1 MYPDTQL
8 YIDGQWRDALAGKTI
23 PVTDPAT
30 DETLGQ
36 VAHAAAADLDLAL
49 AATERGFKIWRDTS
63 AYQRAILMRKAAALL
78 RERADAIAT
87 TMSQEQGK
95 PVAQARVEILNSAD
109 VIDWFAGEAS
119 RTYGQIIPSRARD
132 VQQQTLK
139 LPVGPVAAFTPWN
152 FPINQIVRKL
162 SAALAAGCSI
172 IVKGPEETPASPAAL
187 IKAFA
192 DAGVPAGVIALVYG
206 TPAEISE
213 YLIPHPTIRKI
224 SFTGSTRVGKHLA
237 ALAGQHMKKATMELG
252 GHAPVLIFDDADLD
266 AAAKEL
272 ALAKFRNA
280 GQVCI
285 APTRF
290 LIQQGVYEAFVEKF
304 TAAVREIKL
313 GNGQEDGVTMG
324 PMVLGRSVDAI
335 EAFVQDAIAQGAK
348 ACTGGKRVA
357 GKGNFFEPTVL
368 RDVPLSARAMSE
380 EPFGP
385 VACCGRS
392 PAMTTPSPKPIAC
405 RTAGGLCLQPQRRH
419 RQRPGPRRGKRHA
432 EHQPHRLRPA
442 GDAVRRCERLR
453 PRHRRRQRGDRIL
466 PGNPLRDRRRA
477 LMPRMKQP
485 SPAVRGFF
493 I

>member
-8 YIDGQWRDALAGKTI
+8 YIDGQWRSAVAGKTM
-23 PVTDPAT
+23 PVTNPAT
-30 DETLGQ
+30 DEVIGN
-36 VAHAAAADLDLAL
+36 VAHAAQADLDLAL
-49 AATERGFKIWRDTS
+49 AATERGFKLWRDTS

-78 RERADAIAT
+78 RERAESIAAIMT
-87 TMSQEQGK
+87 QEQGK
-95 PVAQARVEILNSAD
+95 PVAQAKVEILNSAD
-109 VIDWFAGEAS
+109 VVDWFAGEAN
-119 RTYGQIIPSRARD
+119 RTYGQIIPARSRD

-172 IVKGPEETPASPAAL
+172 IIKGPEETPASPAEL
-187 IKAFA
+187 IRAFA
-192 DAGVPAGVIALVYG
+192 DAGIPAGVIALVYG
-206 TPAEISE
+206 TPADISE
-213 YLIPHPTIRKI
+213 YLIPHPIIRKI

-304 TAAVREIKL
+304 TAAVRDIKL
-313 GNGQEDGVTMG
+313 GNGLDEGVTMG
-324 PMVLGRSVDAI
+324 PMVLERSVTAI
-335 EAFVQDAIAQGAK
+335 DAFVKDAIAQGAK
-348 ACTGGKRVA
+348 VSTGGNPLP
-357 GKGNFFEPTVL
+357 GSGNFFEPTVL

-385 VACCGRS
+385 VA
-392 PAMTTPSPKPIAC
+392 
-405 RTAGGLCLQPQRRH
+405 L
-419 RQRPGPRRGKRHA
+419 
-432 EHQPHRLRPA
+432 LRPFATYEEAIAEANRLPYGLAAYAYSRSITTVSALGRDVESGMLSINHIGFGLPETPFGGVKDSGHGTEGGSEAIESYLETRFVTVA
-442 GDAVRRCERLR
+442 GR
-453 PRHRRRQRGDRIL
+453 
-466 PGNPLRDRRRA
+466 
-477 LMPRMKQP
+477 
-485 SPAVRGFF
+485 
-493 I
+493 

>member
-8 YIDGQWRDALAGKTI
+8 YIDGQWRSAIAGNTM
-23 PVTDPAT
+23 PVTNPAT
-30 DETLGQ
+30 DEVIGN
-36 VAHAAAADLDLAL
+36 VAHATQADLDLAL
-49 AATERGFKIWRDTS
+49 AATELGFKLWRDTS

-78 RERADAIAT
+78 RERAESIAAIMT
-87 TMSQEQGK
+87 QEQGK
-95 PVAQARVEILNSAD
+95 PVAQAKVEILNSAD

-119 RTYGQIIPSRARD
+119 RTYGQIIPARSRD

-172 IVKGPEETPASPAAL
+172 IIKGPEETPASPAEL
-187 IKAFA
+187 IRAFA
-192 DAGVPAGVIALVYG
+192 DAGIPAGVIALVYG
-206 TPAEISE
+206 TPADISE

-304 TAAVREIKL
+304 TAAVRDIKL
-313 GNGQEDGVTMG
+313 GNGLDEGVTMG
-324 PMVLGRSVDAI
+324 PMVLERSVTAIDAFVKDAI
-335 EAFVQDAIAQGAK
+335 DQGAK
-348 ACTGGKRVA
+348 VSTGGNRLP
-357 GKGNFFEPTVL
+357 GSGNFFEPTVL

-385 VACCGRS
+385 VA
-392 PAMTTPSPKPIAC
+392 
-405 RTAGGLCLQPQRRH
+405 L
-419 RQRPGPRRGKRHA
+419 
-432 EHQPHRLRPA
+432 LRPFATYEEAIAEANRLPYGLAAYAYSRSIATVTALGRDVESGMLSINHIGFGLPETPFGGVKDSGHGTEGGSEAIESYLETRFVTVA
-442 GDAVRRCERLR
+442 GR
-453 PRHRRRQRGDRIL
+453 
-466 PGNPLRDRRRA
+466 
-477 LMPRMKQP
+477 
-485 SPAVRGFF
+485 
-493 I
+493 

>member
-8 YIDGQWRDALAGKTI
+8 YIDGQWRSAIAGNTM
-23 PVTDPAT
+23 PVTNPAT
-30 DETLGQ
+30 DEVIGN
-36 VAHAAAADLDLAL
+36 VAHATQADLDLAL
-49 AATERGFKIWRDTS
+49 ATTERGFKLWRDTS

-78 RERADAIAT
+78 RERAESIADIMT
-87 TMSQEQGK
+87 QEQGK
-95 PVAQARVEILNSAD
+95 PVAQAKVEILNSAD

-119 RTYGQIIPSRARD
+119 RTYGQIIPARSRD

-172 IVKGPEETPASPAAL
+172 IIKGPEETPASPAEL
-187 IKAFA
+187 IRAFA
-192 DAGVPAGVIALVYG
+192 DAGIPAGVIALVYG
-206 TPAEISE
+206 TPADISE

-304 TAAVREIKL
+304 TAAVRDIKL
-313 GNGQEDGVTMG
+313 GNGLDEGVTMG
-324 PMVLGRSVDAI
+324 PMVLERSVTAIDAFVKDAI
-335 EAFVQDAIAQGAK
+335 DQGAK
-348 ACTGGKRVA
+348 VSTGGNRLP
-357 GKGNFFEPTVL
+357 GSGNFFEPTVL

-385 VACCGRS
+385 VA
-392 PAMTTPSPKPIAC
+392 
-405 RTAGGLCLQPQRRH
+405 L
-419 RQRPGPRRGKRHA
+419 
-432 EHQPHRLRPA
+432 LRPFATYEEAIAEANRLPYGLAAYAYSRSIATVTALGRDVESGMLSINHIGFGLPETPFGGVKDSGHGTEGGSEAIESYLETRFVTVA
-442 GDAVRRCERLR
+442 GR
-453 PRHRRRQRGDRIL
+453 
-466 PGNPLRDRRRA
+466 
-477 LMPRMKQP
+477 
-485 SPAVRGFF
+485 
-493 I
+493 

>member
-8 YIDGQWRDALAGKTI
+8 YIDGQWRSAVAGKTI
-23 PVTDPAT
+23 PVTNPAT
-30 DETLGQ
+30 DEVIGN
-36 VAHAAAADLDLAL
+36 VAHAAQADLDLAL
-49 AATERGFKIWRDTS
+49 AATERGFKLWRDTS
-63 AYQRAILMRKAAALL
+63 AYQRTILMRKAAALL
-78 RERADAIAT
+78 RERAESIAAIMT
-87 TMSQEQGK
+87 QEQGK
-95 PVAQARVEILNSAD
+95 PVAQAKVEILNSAD

-119 RTYGQIIPSRARD
+119 RTYGQIIPARSRD

-172 IVKGPEETPASPAAL
+172 IIKGPEETPASPAEL
-187 IKAFA
+187 IRAFA
-192 DAGVPAGVIALVYG
+192 DAGIPAGVIALVYG
-206 TPAEISE
+206 TPADISE
-213 YLIPHPTIRKI
+213 YLIPHPIIRKI

-290 LIQQGVYEAFVEKF
+290 LIQQGIYEAFVEKF
-304 TAAVREIKL
+304 TAAVRDIKL
-313 GNGQEDGVTMG
+313 GNGLDEGVTMG
-324 PMVLGRSVDAI
+324 PMVLERSVTAI
-335 EAFVQDAIAQGAK
+335 DAFVKDAIAQGAK
-348 ACTGGKRVA
+348 VSTGGNPLP
-357 GKGNFFEPTVL
+357 GSGNFFEPTVL

-385 VACCGRS
+385 VA
-392 PAMTTPSPKPIAC
+392 
-405 RTAGGLCLQPQRRH
+405 L
-419 RQRPGPRRGKRHA
+419 
-432 EHQPHRLRPA
+432 LRPFATYEEAIAEANRLPYGLAAYAYSRSIATVSALGRDVESGMLSINHIGFGLPETPFGGVKDSGHGTEGGSEAIESYLETRFVTVA
-442 GDAVRRCERLR
+442 GR
-453 PRHRRRQRGDRIL
+453 
-466 PGNPLRDRRRA
+466 
-477 LMPRMKQP
+477 
-485 SPAVRGFF
+485 
-493 I
+493 

>member
-8 YIDGQWRDALAGKTI
+8 YIDGQWRNAVADKTT
-23 PVTDPAT
+23 PVTNPAT
-30 DETLGQ
+30 DEVIGS
-36 VAHAAAADLDLAL
+36 VAHATAADLDLAL
-49 AATERGFKIWRDTS
+49 TATERGFKIWRETS
-63 AYQRAILMRKAAALL
+63 AYQRANLMRKAAALL
-78 RERADAIAT
+78 RERAEKIAVI
-87 TMSQEQGK
+87 MSQEQGK
-95 PVAQARVEILNSAD
+95 PVAQAKVEILNSAD

-119 RTYGQIIPSRARD
+119 RTYGQIIPSRSQD

-172 IVKGPEETPASPAAL
+172 IIKGPEETPASPAEL
-187 IKAFA
+187 IRAFA
-192 DAGVPAGVIALVYG
+192 DAGIPAGVIALVYG

-304 TAAVREIKL
+304 TAAVRDIKL
-313 GNGQEDGVTMG
+313 GSGQQEGVTMG
-324 PMVLGRSVDAI
+324 PMVLQRSVDAI
-335 EAFVQDAIAQGAK
+335 EAFVKDAISEGAK
-348 ACTGGKRVA
+348 ATTGGKRVT
-357 GKGNFFEPTVL
+357 GPGNFFEPTVL

-385 VACCGRS
+385 VALCGHLRPMRKLS
-392 PAMTTPSPKPIAC
+392 RRPIAC
-405 RTAGGLCLQPQRRH
+405 LTVWRPMRTA
-419 RQRPGPRRGKRHA
+419 A
-432 EHQPHRLRPA
+432 ALRP
-442 GDAVRRCERLR
+442 
-453 PRHRRRQRGDRIL
+453 
-466 PGNPLRDRRRA
+466 
-477 LMPRMKQP
+477 
-485 SPAVRGFF
+485 
-493 I
+493 

>member
-8 YIDGQWRDALAGKTI
+8 YIDGQWRSAIAGNTM
-23 PVTDPAT
+23 PVTNPAT
-30 DETLGQ
+30 DEVIGN
-36 VAHAAAADLDLAL
+36 VAHATQADLDLAL
-49 AATERGFKIWRDTS
+49 AATERGFKLWRDTS

-78 RERADAIAT
+78 RERAESIAAIMT
-87 TMSQEQGK
+87 QEQGK
-95 PVAQARVEILNSAD
+95 PVAQAKVEILNSAD

-119 RTYGQIIPSRARD
+119 RTYGQIIPARSRD

-172 IVKGPEETPASPAAL
+172 IIKGPEETPASPAEL
-187 IKAFA
+187 IRAFA
-192 DAGVPAGVIALVYG
+192 DAGIPAGVIALVYG
-206 TPAEISE
+206 TPADISE

-304 TAAVREIKL
+304 TAAVRDIKL
-313 GNGQEDGVTMG
+313 GNGLDEGVTMG
-324 PMVLGRSVDAI
+324 PMVLERSVTAIDAFVKDAI
-335 EAFVQDAIAQGAK
+335 DQGAK
-348 ACTGGKRVA
+348 VSTGGNRLP
-357 GKGNFFEPTVL
+357 GSGNFFEPTVL

-385 VACCGRS
+385 VA
-392 PAMTTPSPKPIAC
+392 
-405 RTAGGLCLQPQRRH
+405 L
-419 RQRPGPRRGKRHA
+419 
-432 EHQPHRLRPA
+432 LRPFATYEEAIAEANRLPYGLAAYAYSRSIATVTALGRDVESGMLSINHIGFGLPETPFGGVKDSGHGTEGGSEAIESYLETRFVTVA
-442 GDAVRRCERLR
+442 GR
-453 PRHRRRQRGDRIL
+453 
-466 PGNPLRDRRRA
+466 
-477 LMPRMKQP
+477 
-485 SPAVRGFF
+485 
-493 I
+493 

>member
-1 MYPDTQL
+1 MYSNTQL
-8 YIDGQWRDALAGKTI
+8 YIDGEWRDAQSGKTLA
-23 PVTDPAT
+23 VTNPAT
-30 DETLGQ
+30 DEIIGH
-36 VAHAAAADLDLAL
+36 VAHAGQADLDLAL
-49 AATERGFKIWRDTS
+49 AATERGFNIWRQTS
-63 AYQRAILMRKAAALL
+63 AYQRANMMRQAAALL
-78 RERADAIAT
+78 RERAAQIAT
-87 TMSQEQGK
+87 LMTQEQGK
-95 PVAQARVEILNSAD
+95 PLAQAKVEVLGAAD

-119 RTYGQIIPSRARD
+119 RTYGQIIPARQQD

-172 IVKGPEETPASPAAL
+172 IIKGPEETPASPAAL
-187 IKAFA
+187 IQAFA
-192 DAGVPAGVIALVYG
+192 DAGIPAGVIALVYG
-206 TPAEISE
+206 TPAEVSE

-272 ALAKFRNA
+272 AAAKFRNA

-290 LIQQGVYEAFVEKF
+290 LIQQGVYDEFVEKF
-304 TAAVREIKL
+304 TAAVREINV
-313 GNGQEDGVTMG
+313 GNGLDDGVTMG

-348 ACTGGKRVA
+348 VTTGGKRLTD
-357 GKGNFFEPTVL
+357 KGNFFAPTVL
-368 RDVPLSARAMSE
+368 RDVPLNARAMSE

-385 VACCGRS
+385 VA
-392 PAMTTPSPKPIAC
+392 
-405 RTAGGLCLQPQRRH
+405 L
-419 RQRPGPRRGKRHA
+419 
-432 EHQPHRLRPA
+432 LRPFNDYHEAIAEANRLPYGLAAYAYSRNIATVNALGRDVESGMLTINHIGFGLPETPFGGVKDSGHGTEGGSEAIESYLETRFVTVA
-442 GDAVRRCERLR
+442 GR
-453 PRHRRRQRGDRIL
+453 
-466 PGNPLRDRRRA
+466 
-477 LMPRMKQP
+477 
-485 SPAVRGFF
+485 
-493 I
+493 

>member
-8 YIDGQWRDALAGKTI
+8 YIDGQWRSALAGKTL
-23 PVTDPAT
+23 PVTNPAT
-30 DETLGQ
+30 DEVIGQ
-36 VAHAAAADLDLAL
+36 VAHAAAEDLDLAL
-49 AATERGFKIWRDTS
+49 AATERGFNVWRDT
-63 AYQRAILMRKAAALL
+63 AAHQRANLMRKAAALL
-78 RERADAIAT
+78 RERANAIAAVMT
-87 TMSQEQGK
+87 QEQGK
-95 PVAQARVEILNSAD
+95 PVAQAKVEILNAAD
-109 VIDWFAGEAS
+109 VIDWFAGEAT

-172 IVKGPEETPASPAAL
+172 IVKGPEETPASPAEL

-192 DAGVPAGVIALVYG
+192 DAGIPAGVIALVYG

-272 ALAKFRNA
+272 AQSKFRNA

-304 TAAVREIKL
+304 TAAVRELKL
-313 GNGQEDGVTMG
+313 GNGLEDGVTMG
-324 PMVLGRSVDAI
+324 PMVLGRSVDNI
-335 EAFVQDAIAQGAK
+335 EALVQDAVAHGAK
-348 ACTGGKRVA
+348 ASTGGKRVA

-385 VACCGRS
+385 VA
-392 PAMTTPSPKPIAC
+392 
-405 RTAGGLCLQPQRRH
+405 L
-419 RQRPGPRRGKRHA
+419 
-432 EHQPHRLRPA
+432 LRPFATYDEAIAEANRLPYGLAAYAYSRNIATVNALGRDVESGMLSINHIGFGLPETPFGGVKDSGHGTEGGSEAIKSYLETRFVTVA
-442 GDAVRRCERLR
+442 GR
-453 PRHRRRQRGDRIL
+453 
-466 PGNPLRDRRRA
+466 
-477 LMPRMKQP
+477 
-485 SPAVRGFF
+485 
-493 I
+493 

>member
-8 YIDGQWRDALAGKTI
+8 YIDGQWRNAVAGKTS
-23 PVTDPAT
+23 PVTNPAT
-30 DETLGQ
+30 DEVIGS

-49 AATERGFKIWRDTS
+49 DATERGFKVWRDTS
-63 AYQRAILMRKAAALL
+63 AYQRANLMRKAAALL
-78 RERADAIAT
+78 RERAEKIAAI
-87 TMSQEQGK
+87 MSQEQGK
-95 PVAQARVEILNSAD
+95 PVAQAKVEILNSAD

-119 RTYGQIIPSRARD
+119 RTYGQIIPSRSRD

-172 IVKGPEETPASPAAL
+172 IVKGPEETPASPAEL
-187 IKAFA
+187 IRAFA

-304 TAAVREIKL
+304 TAAVRDIKL
-313 GNGQEDGVTMG
+313 GNGLEEGVTMG
-324 PMVLGRSVDAI
+324 PMVLQRSVEAI
-335 EAFVQDAIAQGAK
+335 DAFVKDAIAQGAK
-348 ACTGGKRVA
+348 ATTGGHRVA
-357 GKGNFFEPTVL
+357 GVGNFFEPTVL

-385 VACCGRS
+385 VA
-392 PAMTTPSPKPIAC
+392 
-405 RTAGGLCLQPQRRH
+405 L
-419 RQRPGPRRGKRHA
+419 
-432 EHQPHRLRPA
+432 LRPFTTYEEAIAEANRLPYGLAAYAYSRSITTVTALGRDVESGMLSINHIGFGLPETPFGGVKDSGHGTEGGSEAIESYLETRFVTVA
-442 GDAVRRCERLR
+442 GR
-453 PRHRRRQRGDRIL
+453 
-466 PGNPLRDRRRA
+466 
-477 LMPRMKQP
+477 
-485 SPAVRGFF
+485 
-493 I
+493 